1 MKKVFILLE
10 REIVMEKLMIENKKL
25 IGNKD
30 YFGISYAF
38 LDDEK
43 DTEIEMYVKGSNI
56 LEFKNQGAIRTTRWN
71 LEELAMWLRNF
82 IDNLREDPY
91 PVEVEGRYA
100 AEKDDNARD
109 FETEDEDEM
118 DKYYDN
124 LQEWYFRHNW
134 HTSSSGAILA
144 DVYFQL
150 VGDKVE
156 ISWDNRNLDEGVEF
170 SYIQGGADID
180 KEVFVKVVNQFLNDY
195 ADHWFVE
202 N

>member
-1 MKKVFILLE
+1 
-10 REIVMEKLMIENKKL
+10 
-25 IGNKD
+25 
-30 YFGISYAF
+30 
-38 LDDEK
+38 
-43 DTEIEMYVKGSNI
+43 
-56 LEFKNQGAIRTTRWN
+56 
-71 LEELAMWLRNF
+71 
-82 IDNLREDPY
+82 
-91 PVEVEGRYA
+91 
-100 AEKDDNARD
+100 
-109 FETEDEDEM
+109 M

-134 HTSSSGAILA
+134 HPSSSGAILA

-156 ISWDNRNLDEGVEF
+156 ISWDNRNADEGVEF

>member
-1 MKKVFILLE
+1 
-10 REIVMEKLMIENKKL
+10 MEKLMIENKKL

-43 DTEIEMYVKGSNI
+43 DTEIEMYVNGSNI
-56 LEFKNQGAIRTTRWN
+56 LEFKNLGTIRTTRWN

-82 IDNLREDPY
+82 IDNLREDSY

-134 HTSSSGAILA
+134 HPSSSGAILA

-156 ISWDNRNLDEGVEF
+156 ISWDNRNADEGVEF